1 MAKNATKASPNGP
14 PIRPAF
20 RTALND
26 FNQINEVESVTNEN
40 TKPFNERSS
49 VKSYEIIPNGSAKSP
64 VPTFPFKMCINTPR
78 ADVPSCPFRG
88 LLFRGASIRSSRFNF
103 RLKF

>member
-26 FNQINEVESVTNEN
+26 FNQINEVEPV
-40 TKPFNERSS
+40 SS
-49 VKSYEIIPNGSAKSP
+49 LIE
-64 VPTFPFKMCINTPR
+64 
-78 ADVPSCPFRG
+78 PSK
-88 LLFRGASIRSSRFNF
+88 L
-103 RLKF
+103 

>member
-40 TKPFNERSS
+40 MKPIKR
-49 VKSYEIIPNGSAKSP
+49 
-64 VPTFPFKMCINTPR
+64 
-78 ADVPSCPFRG
+78 
-88 LLFRGASIRSSRFNF
+88 
-103 RLKF
+103 